1 MEADIYVVFDRAT
14 GRVVHGA
21 ATELEALN
29 VAIGYGETG
38 IVHRFVDASKL
49 DAIRLACGAAVT
61 SPVGAG
67 LYASGYRDSAARI
80 LNLMDP
86 IP

>member
-1 MEADIYVVFDRAT
+1 MDEYTACIVE
-14 GRVVHGA
+14 
-21 ATELEALN
+21 ELREEMQEERKPTA
-29 VAIGYGETG
+29 
-38 IVHRFVDASKL
+38 RFVTCSFQGMKAVLDELASVQSKL